1 MVTKSKNVVFIISGP
16 SGVGKDTLVTN
27 IINIPELNL
36 QKTISCTTRP
46 QRPNEVDGQN
56 YYFVNL
62 NHFEKMI
69 KNKEFIEWTIYS
81 LHRYGTT
88 FKTIDNIIKNNKNPI
103 LIIDID
109 GREQIISALGNK
121 YEIRTIFLLPPNL
134 NILRKRLI
142 ERGVNVEEDL
152 HRRLEIAKNEIIHS
166 KQYNHIIKMK
176 KLKKEIKD
184 ISKYM
189 KKEYKKLNNE

>member
-1 MVTKSKNVVFIISGP
+1 MATKSKNVVFIISGP

-56 YYFVNL
+56 YYFVSL